1 MKNVADI
8 TGNTT
13 ERTLQCKAPLNA
25 KRAKSLR
32 NARARKKL
40 EKLREE
46 KELREWLADVWSDPG
61 DKALNVYPDRRDEI
75 VHSLM
80 AA

>member
-1 MKNVADI
+1 MKNVAKI
-8 TGNTT
+8 TGDTT
-13 ERTLQCKAPLNA
+13 ERILECKEPLNA
-25 KRAKSLR
+25 KRAKTLR
-32 NARARKKL
+32 NATARKKL

-46 KELREWLADVWSDPG
+46 KELRKWLDDVWSEPG
-61 DKALNVYPDRRDEI
+61 DKALTAHPDRRDEI

>member
-1 MKNVADI
+1 MKNVAEI

-13 ERTLQCKAPLNA
+13 ERTHECKAPLNA
-25 KRAKSLR
+25 KRAKTLR
-32 NARARKKL
+32 NAIARKKL

-46 KELREWLADVWSDPG
+46 KELSEWLDDVWSEPG
-61 DKALNVYPDRRDEI
+61 DKALTVHPDQHDEF